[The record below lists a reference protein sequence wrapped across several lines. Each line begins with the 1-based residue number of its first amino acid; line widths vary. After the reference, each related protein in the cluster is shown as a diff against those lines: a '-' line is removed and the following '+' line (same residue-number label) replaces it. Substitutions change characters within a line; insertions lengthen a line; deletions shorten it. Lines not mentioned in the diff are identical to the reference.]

1 MSGEFLGTFTN
12 SVNKSKWITIP
23 AAFKKKFS
31 LNAKQ
36 QVIITIGPENNIA
49 IYPVDNWNHKISKLK
64 QGGERDTQL
73 LLNLRTFA
81 SAEQKL
87 ESTGRIKLSDE
98 LIEIAGIEKQVIIK
112 GEGTFISVWS
122 PERYKQYRRKKLE
135 EHQKTFNSLD
145 YQE

>member
-31 LNAKQ
+31 PSAKQ
-36 QVIITIGPENNIA
+36 QVVITIGPENNVA
-49 IYPVDNWNHKISKLK
+49 IYPLDNWNNKISKLK
-64 QGGERDTQL
+64 DCDERSTKL

-81 SAEQKL
+81 SSEQKL
-87 ESTGRIKLSDE
+87 ESTGRIKLSNE
-98 LIEIAGIEKQVIIK
+98 LIEIAGIQKKVVIK
-112 GEGTFISVWS
+112 GEGTFISVWC